1 MSNFSNT
8 STCCEGTLSEN
19 IWLAVAYALLA
30 VAGSFGNLLVMY
42 LVYSVRKLRNTSN
55 AFIVNVCAADLLVC
69 ALWMPQESV
78 ALSQPPGRAAPAAYQ
93 TFSGG
98 LLFLGLLVSLFS
110 HSLIALNRFALIT
123 QAPAAYRNIYRR
135 RNTAGMIATS
145 WVLGT
150 VLLLPWLTGQLRTQ
164 RRSGGCPQFLRLLVL
179 SLSEGCFL
187 RLSPYPTSVTA
198 SAILAQTALLLY
210 SYFKIFRKV
219 QVSVKRVSVLNFQT
233 INNLSYPLA
242 RKHKRL
248 RFYVS
253 LVLLVFLLTTEPL
266 LWLTLIGLFEPVPT
280 LLYNVSWLLLSLLFV
295 VSPYL
300 YTRKN
305 EEFRKSLR
313 SVIRAEFCR
322 TSAGVEPMIQ
332 VVSR

>member
-1 MSNFSNT
+1 MSNFSNA

-19 IWLAVAYALLA
+19 ISLAVAYALLA
-30 VAGSFGNLLVMY
+30 VAGSFGNLLVIY

-69 ALWMPQESV
+69 ALWMPRESV
-78 ALSQPPGRAAPAAYQ
+78 ALSQPPGRAASAGYR

-110 HSLIALNRFALIT
+110 HSLVALNRFALIT
-123 QAPAAYRNIYRR
+123 KAPAAYRNIYRR
-135 RNTAGMIATS
+135 RNTAGMIASS
-145 WVLGT
+145 WLLGA
-150 VLLLPWLTGQLRTQ
+150 VLLLPWFTGPVRTQ
-164 RRSGGCPQFLRLLVL
+164 RRSRRCPQLLNRP
-179 SLSEGCFL
+179 EGCFL
-187 RLSPYPTSVTA
+187 RLSPYPTSVAA
-198 SAILAQTALLLY
+198 SAILGQTAVLLY

-219 QVSVKRVSVLNFQT
+219 QVSVKRVSVLNFQI

-242 RKHKRL
+242 RKDRRL
-248 RFYVS
+248 RPCASF
-253 LVLLVFLLTTEPL
+253 VLSVFVLTTEPL
-266 LWLTLIGLFEPVPT
+266 LWVTLIGLFEPVPA

-295 VSPYL
+295 LSPYL

-313 SVIRAEFCR
+313 SVIGAEFCG
-322 TSAGVEPMIQ
+322 TSVGVEPMIQ